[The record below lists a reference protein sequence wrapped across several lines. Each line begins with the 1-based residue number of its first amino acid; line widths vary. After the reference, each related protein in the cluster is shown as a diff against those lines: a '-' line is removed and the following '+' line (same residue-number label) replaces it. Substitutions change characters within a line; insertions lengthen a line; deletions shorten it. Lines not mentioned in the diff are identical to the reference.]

1 MDLPNKPTELQTQ
14 DRAEQQTNTSNT
26 GQGKNECPRLS
37 LNTAPRPMHVG
48 GGPGEAGQGH

>member
-26 GQGKNECPRLS
+26 GQGKNEGPRLS